1 MPRKK
6 FNLREEREAVRGA
19 RPWNDA
25 ILNPVILTREEA
37 ELEAARSKRGRKRQR
52 ACASGGAAEQS
63 KRMRVRAETSGD
75 GAGDGASPAT
85 RDDGQAGGSE
95 LDGRKSIPDVGRAP
109 KSTSPPVLPA
119 ASSSSVS
126 ADKNKTL
133 LKVLALQKAQR
144 AASATGS
151 SEGGR
156 RRRRLKRSR
165 APNPHREGAP
175 ASKNQHG
182 VAAAVRPRL
191 SSSSASAS
199 SSSSSQAAAPPPPAL
214 PQAHL
219 SWHPGPPLRKWNI
232 TSLFSEFLFLGAGMD
247 ENGRCLPF
255 FRGESPA
262 LHAEKQQFFCEHN
275 VRFVLN
281 MARGATELRDMSYP
295 VNKGSIRAQS
305 LSMNDVDAFTPDMA
319 RMFDTAA
326 AFIEEACVLH
336 LKMKARVQHAKANGL
351 PPPKRPVSIFV
362 HCVAGVHRS
371 AMAVVWWM
379 VKFRGWNLR
388 EAWSTVRETRDTACK
403 WTNVTLG
410 GSPDTG
416 RKSNWFTGCWN
427 VLVKEKLTP

>member
-1 MPRKK
+1 
-6 FNLREEREAVRGA
+6 
-19 RPWNDA
+19 
-25 ILNPVILTREEA
+25 
-37 ELEAARSKRGRKRQR
+37 
-52 ACASGGAAEQS
+52 
-63 KRMRVRAETSGD
+63 
-75 GAGDGASPAT
+75 
-85 RDDGQAGGSE
+85 
-95 LDGRKSIPDVGRAP
+95 
-109 KSTSPPVLPA
+109 
-119 ASSSSVS
+119 
-126 ADKNKTL
+126 
-133 LKVLALQKAQR
+133 
-144 AASATGS
+144 
-151 SEGGR
+151 
-156 RRRRLKRSR
+156 
-165 APNPHREGAP
+165 
-175 ASKNQHG
+175 
-182 VAAAVRPRL
+182 
-191 SSSSASAS
+191 
-199 SSSSSQAAAPPPPAL
+199 
-214 PQAHL
+214 
-219 SWHPGPPLRKWNI
+219 
-232 TSLFSEFLFLGAGMD
+232 MD